1 MIKNS
6 KAVFFSVVVSHSA
19 LQNNKVYSVLSPFL
33 SCTIIHS
40 LSHTVILYFT
50 FIHVFF
56 FSHKLPLP
64 YIHYRAVHTH
74 THTHH
79 YSHATIHSLSHK
91 HCRSLSSS
99 TILFDICSPTHTHT
113 HTIILFYKQHQCF
126 SYAPVYY
133 NRGCNSIW

>member
-74 THTHH
+74 THH

>member
-19 LQNNKVYSVLSPFL
+19 SQNNKVYSVLSPFL

-126 SYAPVYY
+126 SYTPVYY

>member
-1 MIKNS
+1 MSDDMIKNS

-19 LQNNKVYSVLSPFL
+19 SQNNKVYSVLSPFL

-74 THTHH
+74 THTPLFTRY
-79 YSHATIHSLSHK
+79 YSFPLTQTLPFFVF
-91 HCRSLSSS
+91 L
-99 TILFDICSPTHTHT
+99 
-113 HTIILFYKQHQCF
+113 
-126 SYAPVYY
+126 YY
-133 NRGCNSIW
+133 SV